1 MKIKKIVDK
10 LRSKQYYTDL
20 LKILVLE
27 GLLDIVETEIQKD
40 SINYLKIAL
49 NVIIF
54 LKKNKKDYR
63 HFSSD
68 TFEKIVIL
76 SIDEIFKV
84 KFQLDL
90 DDSEIEA
97 VLELLKSSYLIRN
110 FLDKTKDFFIRAY
123 YKIRCRTCL
132 DRDTIVLELDST

>member
-1 MKIKKIVDK
+1 MEVKKIIEK
-10 LRSKQYYTDL
+10 LRSKQYYNDL

-27 GLLDIVETEIQKD
+27 GLLDIVETGISND
-40 SINYLKIAL
+40 SINYVKITL
-49 NVIIF
+49 NIIGF
-54 LKKNKKDYR
+54 LKKNKKRYR

-84 KFQLDL
+84 KFQIDL

-97 VLELLKSSYLIRN
+97 ILELLKSSYLIRN

-132 DRDTIVLELDST
+132 DKDTIVLELDST